1 MRTLMNIRRLSFR
14 MLLFSACIVFGSGCG
29 GKDKVVSVSGK
40 VTHNGNPV
48 PGIVVSFVPQ
58 AETEA
63 GVSTGTTDEN
73 GEYKLTV
80 FKTGSRGAVV
90 GTHKVWVSLP
100 RTEPEPF
107 ESENKKKRTPG
118 PQVSPEIAQI
128 LWKYGKLDTTPL
140 TVQVTGDPIDLKL
153 D

>member
-1 MRTLMNIRRLSFR
+1 
-14 MLLFSACIVFGSGCG
+14 
-29 GKDKVVSVSGK
+29 
-40 VTHNGNPV
+40 
-48 PGIVVSFVPQ
+48 VPQ
-58 AETEA
+58 TETEA

-100 RTEPEPF
+100 RTPPEAF
-107 ESENKKKRTPG
+107 ENENKKKAPRTPG
-118 PQVSPEIAQI
+118 SQVSPDIAQI

-140 TVQVTGDPIDLKL
+140 TVEVTGDPIDLKL